1 MEAAAADAAAAAAAT
16 SGGATDSSSGGIVTT
31 ADSGSTRGVCT
42 HPGHDREEDSIEYCR
57 GREERKRERKQARER
72 EREAT
77 KRERKLEERRTGCG
91 ELRCKEGGSGVCNLR
106 ASVEEQPQGVA
117 ALCLST
123 CLPEMHVR
131 HS

>member
-1 MEAAAADAAAAAAAT
+1 MEAVATDAAAAA

-57 GREERKRERKQARER
+57 GREERKRERKRAREG